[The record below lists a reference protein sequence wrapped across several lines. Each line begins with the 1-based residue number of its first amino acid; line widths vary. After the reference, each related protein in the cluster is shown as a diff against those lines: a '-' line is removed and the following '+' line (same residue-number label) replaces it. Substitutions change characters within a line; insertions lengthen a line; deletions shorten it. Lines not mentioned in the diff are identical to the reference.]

1 VSQGKLLIVED
12 EQTVRDVFRALL
24 EDAGFQVVEAES
36 CEQAINLM
44 DSSIDL
50 ALLDMALKKE
60 SGIDILKY
68 IRHHFPTCPAIM
80 ISGHANKENVIDA
93 LHEGAAEYLEKP
105 VDPPELV
112 HTIKQW
118 LSYRAMQHEN
128 VRLQD
133 YKATVEALWE
143 REAHF
148 AGVLDITRDAIISV
162 SQDQSIQIFNKGAE
176 RIFGYRADE
185 VLGKPLDLLLPETAI
200 KAHQKHVREFMTG
213 EDVLRPMHGCRE
225 VQAHRKDGTLF
236 TADATIAKLTTE
248 SGTTFTAM
256 LHDLTELKQ
265 GEDKLRQ
272 MKELTD
278 TALDAQ
284 MDTFFL
290 FESATSRAIRWNRAF
305 REITGYTDE
314 EISGMP
320 APASYYSPE
329 DLERATA
336 FMQKAVNGEDES
348 IELGLIC
355 KDGRKVP
362 TEYRVSVI
370 SDDAG
375 KPRYFVSIG
384 RNITERKRVEEKLQL
399 TQFASDNAPECITW
413 IDEQAR
419 FCYVNEAA
427 CREHGYTKEELL
439 AMSIP
444 DVDPDFPADAWAA
457 HWQELQQQGTLTFE
471 TRHKRKDGSI
481 FPIEVSANFVR
492 FGGKEYNIAYT
503 RDITERKRSESAL
516 LESEARFR
524 QLFERHSDV
533 MLLID
538 HQSGTI
544 VDANPS
550 AAQFYGY
557 PLKTL
562 RGMNVSQLNTQ
573 PESEI
578 HPQRQQAIA
587 GEQGEFIFEHRLADG
602 TVRSVEAHISVVN
615 YSGKSLFFSII
626 HDITERKQ
634 TETELHIAATA
645 FESQES
651 LLITD
656 ADGVVLRVNNA
667 FTECTGYTSEEIVGQ
682 TPRLLKSGRHDA
694 AFYAAMW
701 DSINRNGTW
710 QGEIWDRRKN
720 GEIYPKWL
728 SISAVKGSDGV
739 ITHYVGSHIDIT
751 ERKAAEDEIK
761 NLALYDSLTNLPNR
775 RFLLDRLKQALA
787 SSRRNNQE
795 GALLFIDLDDFKTL
809 NDTLGHN
816 IGDLLLQQVAQRL
829 LSCVRESDTVARL
842 GGDEF
847 VVLLEDLSNLPME
860 AAAQT
865 EAVGEKILA
874 TLVKPYLL
882 DEQECRST
890 PSIGAALFNSRA
902 LEMDE
907 LFKQADIAM
916 YQAKKAGRNTM
927 RFFDPEMQKEINAR
941 ATLEDELHRALEEQQ
956 FQLHYQVQ
964 VDNWNRPLGAEAL
977 IRWLHPERGLVSPL
991 QFIPMA
997 EESGLILP
1005 IGQWVLDTACARI
1018 KAWEQDANTRN
1029 LVLAVNV
1036 SARQF
1041 HQDDFVTQVQET
1053 VQRHGI
1059 KPMRLKLELTE
1070 SMLHE
1075 NIEET
1080 IAKMNALHA
1089 IGVQFSLDDFG
1100 TGYSSLQYLKRL
1112 PLDQLKIDQSFV
1124 RDLATDQN
1132 DKAIVG
1138 TIIVMAHSME
1148 LDAIAEGVETEEQ
1161 QQLLMSCGC
1170 THYQGYLFGKPVPI
1184 EQFEAQLPQT

>member
-1 VSQGKLLIVED
+1 MSQGKLLIVED
-12 EQTVRDVFRALL
+12 EQVVRDVFRTLL
-24 EDAGFQVVEAES
+24 EDAGFQVFEAES
-36 CEQAINLM
+36 YEQAIALM
-44 DSSIDL
+44 DSSIDV
-50 ALLDMALKKE
+50 ALLDVVLKKE
-60 SGIDILKY
+60 SGLDVLKY

-80 ISGHANKENVIDA
+80 ISGHVNSANAIDA

-105 VDPPELV
+105 VDPLELV

-118 LSYRAMQHEN
+118 VSYRAMQQEN

-133 YKATVEALWE
+133 YKSTVEALRE

-162 SQDQSIQIFNKGAE
+162 NQDQSIQIFNKGAE
-176 RIFGYRADE
+176 RAFGYRADE
-185 VLGKPLDLLLPETAI
+185 VLGKPLDLLLPETAL
-200 KAHQKHVREFMTG
+200 KSHQKHVREFMAG
-213 EDVLRPMHGCRE
+213 EDTLRPMHGCRE
-225 VQAHRKDGTLF
+225 VQARHKDGTLF
-236 TADATIAKLTTE
+236 PADATIAKLTTE
-248 SGTTFTAM
+248 NGTTFTAM
-256 LHDLTELKQ
+256 LHDLTARKKVENS
-265 GEDKLRQ
+265 LRSSEE
-272 MKELTD
+272 KFRNIID
-278 TALDAQ
+278 ASPIPYAL
-284 MDTFFL
+284 
-290 FESATSRAIRWNRAF
+290 N
-305 REITGYTDE
+305 DE
-314 EISGMP
+314 EQNITYLNPAFSNTFGYQLQDIPTLEHWWPKAYPDKKYRQWVATTWQQHLDKAKREGMP
-320 APASYYSPE
+320 FEP
-329 DLERATA
+329 LELDVR
-336 FMQKAVNGEDES
+336 
-348 IELGLIC
+348 C
-355 KDGRKVP
+355 KDGTIR
-362 TEYRVSVI
+362 TTI
-370 SDDAG
+370 IGATTLGDAFRG
-375 KPRYFVSIG
+375 MHLV
-384 RNITERKRVEEKLQL
+384 
-399 TQFASDNAPECITW
+399 
-413 IDEQAR
+413 
-419 FCYVNEAA
+419 
-427 CREHGYTKEELL
+427 
-439 AMSIP
+439 
-444 DVDPDFPADAWAA
+444 
-457 HWQELQQQGTLTFE
+457 TLF
-471 TRHKRKDGSI
+471 
-481 FPIEVSANFVR
+481 
-492 FGGKEYNIAYT
+492 
-503 RDITERKRSESAL
+503 DITARKRSETAL
-516 LESEARFR
+516 SESEARFR
-524 QLFERHSDV
+524 QLFERHHDV

-538 HQSGTI
+538 HQSGII
-544 VDANPS
+544 VDANP
-550 AAQFYGY
+550 AAAEFYGY

-562 RGMNVSQLNTQ
+562 RGMNVSQINTQ

-578 HPQRQQAIA
+578 HPQRQKAIA
-587 GEQGEFIFEHRLADG
+587 GKQGEFVFEHRLANG
-602 TVRSVEAHISVVN
+602 NVRTVEAHISTVN

-626 HDITERKQ
+626 NDITERKQ
-634 TETELHIAATA
+634 TETELRIAATA

-656 ADGVVLRVNNA
+656 VDGVVLRVNNA
-667 FTECTGYTSEEIVGQ
+667 FIECTGYAAEEIIGQ

-701 DSINRNGTW
+701 DSINRTGTW

-751 ERKAAEDEIK
+751 ERKAAEAEIK

-795 GALLFIDLDDFKTL
+795 GALLFIDLDNFKTL

-816 IGDLLLQQVAQRL
+816 IGDLLLQKVAQRL

-847 VVLLEDLSNLPME
+847 VVLLEDLSNQPME
-860 AAAQT
+860 AAAQI
-865 EAVGEKILA
+865 ESVGEKILA
-874 TLVKPYLL
+874 TLGEPYLIASK
-882 DEQECRST
+882 ECHST
-890 PSIGAALFNSRA
+890 PSIGAALFNPRTV
-902 LEMDE
+902 EMDE

-941 ATLEDELHRALEEQQ
+941 AMIEGELHNAIEKQQ
-956 FQLHYQVQ
+956 FQLHYQIQ
-964 VDNWNRPLGAEAL
+964 VDTWNRPLGAEAL
-977 IRWLHPERGLVSPL
+977 IRWMHPERGLVSPL
-991 QFIPMA
+991 QFIPLA
-997 EESGLILP
+997 EETGLILP
-1005 IGQWVLDTACARI
+1005 IGQWVLETACAQI
-1018 KAWEQDANTRN
+1018 KAWEKDSRTRN

-1053 VQRHGI
+1053 VQRHDI

-1080 IAKMNALHA
+1080 IAKMNTLHE

-1124 RDLATDQN
+1124 RDLASDKN

-1138 TIIVMAHSME
+1138 TIIAMAHSME

-1161 QQLLMSCGC
+1161 RQLLISCGC
-1170 THYQGYLFGKPVPI
+1170 THYQGYLFGRPVPI